1 AAAAIG
7 VYEKAGK
14 QDSSVEVLSS
24 VKGSGLVGM
33 RYEQLLDYALP
44 YENADKAF
52 QVIAGDFVTTEDG
65 TGIVHLAPTFG
76 ADDARVAKEAGVP
89 PLLVLD
95 ENENPVPLV
104 DLQGRFRPEMKEL
117 GSKYVKNEYY
127 SDGEAPEK
135 SVDVELAIKLK
146 EEDKAFL
153 VEKYEHS
160 YPHCWRTD
168 KPVLYYPLDSW
179 FIKSTAK
186 KDRLIE
192 LNKTINWKPK
202 STGEGRFGNWL
213 ENLNDWNLSR
223 SRFWGIPIPIW
234 RTEEGDEEKCIG
246 SVEQLKA
253 EIEKSIE
260 AGLMSE
266 SPLSEFEA
274 GNMSKGNYES
284 FDLHKNY
291 VDEIVLV
298 SDSGKTMRR
307 ENDLIDVWFDSGS
320 MPYAQL
326 HYPFENR
333 ELIDEGNYFPADF
346 IAEGV
351 DQTRGWFFTLHAIAT
366 MCFDSVAYKNVVSNG
381 LVLDKNGQKMSK
393 RLGNAVN
400 PFETLAKYGADATR
414 WYMISNAQP
423 WDNLRF
429 DENGIT
435 EVQRKFFGTLYNTY
449 SFFGLYANIDEFGY
463 AEPDIPLS
471 ERRELDRWILSK
483 LNSLIKEVGGYYSDY
498 EPTRAARAIQNFT
511 LDDLSNWYV
520 RLSRRI
526 FWKGEYAGEK
536 IAAYQTLYR
545 CLEVISILSS
555 PIAPFYSDQ
564 LYRDLTRVSGRSDH
578 DSVHLAH
585 FPKVDESS
593 IDIDLEKRMD
603 LAQRISSLV
612 LSLRKKE
619 RLKVRQPLQ
628 RIMIP
633 VMDDKMAKRI
643 SAVSDLIKSEVNV
656 KEIELLEADNDR
668 IIKEAKANFK
678 LLGKRF
684 GKQMKAVA
692 ASIKL
697 MDDSKIAMLEREGK
711 VLLDIEGGSV
721 EFNRE
726 EIELTSQDIPGWSV
740 AVDKE
745 ITVALDISLSES
757 LIEEGLARELVNK
770 VQNFRKE
777 LDFEVTDRIDVA
789 LLSHKSID
797 PAIIANKNYI
807 CSEILAESLE
817 IVDDLSIGEPLEVSL
832 SEDVST
838 RMTIIRS
845 NS

>member
-1 AAAAIG
+1 MSERYREYDGLNLPKVAETVAELWKKENTFDKSISTREGGESYVFYEGPPSANGKPGIHHVMARTIKDIFCRFPTLNGKQVKRKAGWDTHGLPIELGVEKELGITKEDIGKKISVEDYNKACRDAVMRYTDMWADVTEKMGYWVDMDDPYITYENKYIETVWWLLRRLYDKGLLYKGYTIQPYSPKAGTGLSSHELNQPGTYKDVKDTSAIAKFRITGDSLVVGSDLPQYFLAWTTTPWTLPSNTALGVGPKIDYLLFKTNDRYSGNPYIGVIAKDRFKYYFNYADAAIG

-24 VKGSGLVGM
+24 VKGSDLVGM

-333 ELIDEGNYFPADF
+333 ELIDEGKYF
-346 IAEGV
+346 
-351 DQTRGWFFTLHAIAT
+351 
-366 MCFDSVAYKNVVSNG
+366 
-381 LVLDKNGQKMSK
+381 
-393 RLGNAVN
+393 
-400 PFETLAKYGADATR
+400 
-414 WYMISNAQP
+414 
-423 WDNLRF
+423 
-429 DENGIT
+429 
-435 EVQRKFFGTLYNTY
+435 
-449 SFFGLYANIDEFGY
+449 
-463 AEPDIPLS
+463 
-471 ERRELDRWILSK
+471 
-483 LNSLIKEVGGYYSDY
+483 
-498 EPTRAARAIQNFT
+498 
-511 LDDLSNWYV
+511 
-520 RLSRRI
+520 
-526 FWKGEYAGEK
+526 
-536 IAAYQTLYR
+536 
-545 CLEVISILSS
+545 
-555 PIAPFYSDQ
+555 
-564 LYRDLTRVSGRSDH
+564 
-578 DSVHLAH
+578 
-585 FPKVDESS
+585 
-593 IDIDLEKRMD
+593 
-603 LAQRISSLV
+603 
-612 LSLRKKE
+612 
-619 RLKVRQPLQ
+619 
-628 RIMIP
+628 
-633 VMDDKMAKRI
+633 
-643 SAVSDLIKSEVNV
+643 
-656 KEIELLEADNDR
+656 
-668 IIKEAKANFK
+668 
-678 LLGKRF
+678 
-684 GKQMKAVA
+684 
-692 ASIKL
+692 
-697 MDDSKIAMLEREGK
+697 
-711 VLLDIEGGSV
+711 
-721 EFNRE
+721 
-726 EIELTSQDIPGWSV
+726 
-740 AVDKE
+740 
-745 ITVALDISLSES
+745 
-757 LIEEGLARELVNK
+757 
-770 VQNFRKE
+770 
-777 LDFEVTDRIDVA
+777 
-789 LLSHKSID
+789 
-797 PAIIANKNYI
+797 
-807 CSEILAESLE
+807 
-817 IVDDLSIGEPLEVSL
+817 
-832 SEDVST
+832 
-838 RMTIIRS
+838 
-845 NS
+845 

>member
-1 AAAAIG
+1 
-7 VYEKAGK
+7 
-14 QDSSVEVLSS
+14 
-24 VKGSGLVGM
+24 
-33 RYEQLLDYALP
+33 
-44 YENADKAF
+44 
-52 QVIAGDFVTTEDG
+52 
-65 TGIVHLAPTFG
+65 
-76 ADDARVAKEAGVP
+76 
-89 PLLVLD
+89 
-95 ENENPVPLV
+95 
-104 DLQGRFRPEMKEL
+104 
-117 GSKYVKNEYY
+117 
-127 SDGEAPEK
+127 
-135 SVDVELAIKLK
+135 
-146 EEDKAFL
+146 
-153 VEKYEHS
+153 
-160 YPHCWRTD
+160 
-168 KPVLYYPLDSW
+168 
-179 FIKSTAK
+179 
-186 KDRLIE
+186 
-192 LNKTINWKPK
+192 
-202 STGEGRFGNWL
+202 
-213 ENLNDWNLSR
+213 
-223 SRFWGIPIPIW
+223 
-234 RTEEGDEEKCIG
+234 
-246 SVEQLKA
+246 
-253 EIEKSIE
+253 
-260 AGLMSE
+260 
-266 SPLSEFEA
+266 
-274 GNMSKGNYES
+274 
-284 FDLHKNY
+284 
-291 VDEIVLV
+291 
-298 SDSGKTMRR
+298 
-307 ENDLIDVWFDSGS
+307 
-320 MPYAQL
+320 
-326 HYPFENR
+326 
-333 ELIDEGNYFPADF
+333 IDEGNYFPADF

-832 SEDVST
+832 SEDLST